1 MNACTHL
8 KDSCHFANNCFVVVV
23 VVVVVNRKDMDLGSN
38 SIYKYS
44 FFFVK
49 IRLLFNDISFPQG
62 TYLSSIRRHK
72 CANHWT
78 YKYFKT
84 LK

>member
-8 KDSCHFANNCFVVVV
+8 KDSCHFANNCFFFFFV

-44 FFFVK
+44 FF
-49 IRLLFNDISFPQG
+49 
-62 TYLSSIRRHK
+62 
-72 CANHWT
+72 C
-78 YKYFKT
+78 
-84 LK
+84 